1 MVQLVRGLLGVP
13 LQQPIHPHFTLA
25 LVRSHFSHLPSPLY
39 SSPYLSSLSDLRPF
53 PLLLPSSLCPLSS
66 QRVAHMGEAVA
77 GDMEWSAQ
85 AAAAL
90 HPNPTTAKYPAF
102 LLRTAGIL
110 SGLQGRGV
118 GVNTAIPSRSS
129 PVAVQVQRW
138 EGRGAVLHSAGAGR
152 ESIGIGSYETSS
164 PSGGEFPSLPA
175 APLGG
180 VRRFNG
186 GSTAA
191 SRLKAPPPL
200 TAAPD
205 EYTPSIP
212 SRFLRVGALKQG
224 QESEVHPLTHL
235 LLSPFSL
242 PSQQHPTWT
251 TVESPPS
258 VHPPLPST
266 TPSPAA

>member
-1 MVQLVRGLLGVP
+1 MATPSQWKSARAVLKCVQRAAASLP
-13 LQQPIHPHFTLA
+13 LSAAARTSVL
-25 LVRSHFSHLPSPLY
+25 SPS
-39 SSPYLSSLSDLRPF
+39 SSL
-53 PLLLPSSLCPLSS
+53 PLSVLS
-66 QRVAHMGEAVA
+66 RPSGSLTWERQWRGTWNGVHR
-77 GDMEWSAQ
+77 Q
-85 AAAAL
+85 Q
-90 HPNPTTAKYPAF
+90 
-102 LLRTAGIL
+102 LLSTRTQPQL
-110 SGLQGRGV
+110 SL
-118 GVNTAIPSRSS
+118 
-129 PVAVQVQRW
+129 QVQRW

-152 ESIGIGSYETSS
+152 ESIGIGSYETS

-212 SRFLRVGALKQG
+212 SRLFIAFALSHMFPHMLAHIHLHIIFPCMLLRVGALKQG